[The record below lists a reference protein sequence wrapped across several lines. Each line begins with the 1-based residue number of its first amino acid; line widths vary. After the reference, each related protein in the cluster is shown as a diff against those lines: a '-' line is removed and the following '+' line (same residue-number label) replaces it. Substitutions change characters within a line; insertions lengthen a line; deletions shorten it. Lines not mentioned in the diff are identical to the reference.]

1 MSKTNRT
8 SSEAIRDR
16 TALLLSRAHQQWDL
30 KQLRSAFRLF
40 LAAAKLGDVT
50 AQLNLGYFYDVG
62 VGVSRN
68 RNKAVAWYKQAYRQG
83 HGSAA
88 SNLGTIFRDEGD
100 DGEALKWFKRAIEHR
115 DFEANLEIAKIYL
128 RRENQAA
135 KAVPYLKE
143 LLLKARKGLNV
154 SEAVAVEA
162 RKLMNNFGK

>member
-1 MSKTNRT
+1 MKKITRT

-16 TALLLSRAHQQWDL
+16 TTLLLSRAHQQWDL
-30 KQLRSAFRLF
+30 KQLRSSFRLF

-62 VGVSRN
+62 IGVGRN
-68 RNKAVAWYKQAYRQG
+68 RSKAIAWYKQAYRQG

-100 DGEALKWFKRAIEHR
+100 NGEALRWFKRAIEHR

-128 RRENQAA
+128 KRENQAA
-135 KAVPYLKE
+135 KAIPYLKK
-143 LLLKARKGLNV
+143 LLIKARKGSDV

-162 RKLMNNFGK
+162 QKLLNNFGK